1 MERTWIR
8 ESSFNI
14 EKGGMK
20 MLRAK
25 ICVCMCSEGL
35 EKSVRSRGRTYNL
48 DIELRA

>member
-25 ICVCMCSEGL
+25 ICVCSGGL

>member
-1 MERTWIR
+1 MSVDNICMERTWIR

-25 ICVCMCSEGL
+25 ICVC
-35 EKSVRSRGRTYNL
+35 VRGAWKNR
-48 DIELRA
+48 